1 MGWHVLVAFAATCAT
16 GFTPTAPWWAS
27 RTVDHRNGVRR
38 RSAAEFLW
46 LRHVQPASP
55 SLIPARRHTH
65 ISTTHFDLSYVII
78 SGNAANV
85 VRNIAAA
92 KKALEEA
99 LAL

>member
-1 MGWHVLVAFAATCAT
+1 MGSGSVFADLTAEEAQASSAVA
-16 GFTPTAPWWAS
+16 PLSAS
-27 RTVDHRNGVRR
+27 DFRP
-38 RSAAEFLW
+38 
-46 LRHVQPASP
+46 VQPASP

-92 KKALEEA
+92 KKALEDA